1 MNNGHTFAILAY
13 KESPHLQECIDSL
26 KSQLVPSSII
36 LCTSTPSAFLDEMAQ
51 RNGLGLFVNPEK
63 KGIVSDWN
71 FALKKADSQ
80 YVTLAHQDDIYFPEY
95 SQEILAAAEKHE
107 NALII
112 FSGYNEIVCR
122 KDEICV
128 RERSLNFFVK
138 KMLASIAFCGR
149 KSLSSGKKLL
159 LALGNPIGCPTVTFN
174 KENIGGF
181 RFDQNFSINMDWKAW
196 YDLAQKKGSF
206 VWVKKTLVS
215 HRIYA
220 GSETSQGLADNRR
233 QEEDKKIFEMFWP
246 PLFSK
251 ILASIYSLSYRNNS

>member
-26 KSQLVPSSII
+26 KSQLVPSNII
-36 LCTSTPSAFLDEMAQ
+36 LCTSTPSAFLDAIAQ

-71 FALKKADSQ
+71 FALGKASTGL
-80 YVTLAHQDDIYFPEY
+80 VTLAHQDDIYFPEY
-95 SQEILAAAEKHE
+95 SQKILEAAEKHE
-107 NALII
+107 DSLII

-122 KDEICV
+122 KDETCV

-138 KMLASIAFCGR
+138 KMLSNLFFCGR
-149 KSLSSGKKLL
+149 ESLSSGKKLL

-174 KENIGGF
+174 KKNIGDF
-181 RFDQNFSINMDWKAW
+181 QFDQNFSINMDWKAW

-233 QEEDKKIFEMFWP
+233 QEEDMRMFKKIWP
-246 PLFSK
+246 SPIALVLSK
-251 ILASIYSLSYRNNS
+251 LYGLSYKNNA